1 MITNNDRI
9 VSTIRTFVPA
19 LIGLLIARLVAA
31 VPAVADAIAWLD
43 TVIGAPTTTM
53 LGVVVAALVIA
64 AYYWLV
70 RRLATR
76 WPWLE
81 GFLGSTKT
89 PVEYVTLSKGDDGT
103 YRRT

>member
-1 MITNNDRI
+1 MTNNDRI
-9 VSTIRTFVPA
+9 VGTIRTFVPA

-43 TVIGAPTTTM
+43 SELGAETTKAIGL
-53 LGVVVAALVIA
+53 LGAALVIA
-64 AYYWLV
+64 ASYWLV

-89 PVEYVTLSKGDDGT
+89 PVEYVTLSRGDDGT
-103 YRRT
+103 YRKG

>member
-1 MITNNDRI
+1 MTNNDRI
-9 VSTIRTFVPA
+9 ISTIRTFVPA

-31 VPAVADAIAWLD
+31 VPAVADVIAWLD
-43 TVIGAPTTTM
+43 SELGTETTKVIGLVA
-53 LGVVVAALVIA
+53 AALVIA

-81 GFLGSTKT
+81 AFLGSTKT
-89 PVEYVTLSKGDDGT
+89 PIEYVTLTRGDDGI
-103 YRRT
+103 YRKY

>member
-1 MITNNDRI
+1 MTNNDRI
-9 VSTIRTFVPA
+9 ISTIRTFVPA

-31 VPAVADAIAWLD
+31 VPAVADVIAWLD
-43 TVIGAPTTTM
+43 GVIGTQTTN
-53 LGVVVAALVIA
+53 LIGLVAAALVIA

-89 PVEYVTLSKGDDGT
+89 PVEYVTLTRGDDGT
-103 YRRT
+103 YRKG

>member
-31 VPAVADAIAWLD
+31 VPAVADVIVWID
-43 TVIGAPTTTM
+43 GVIGAPTTTI
-53 LGVVVAALVIA
+53 LGVVAAALMIA

-89 PVEYVTLSKGDDGT
+89 PVDYVTLSKGDDGAF
-103 YRRT
+103 RKD

>member
-9 VSTIRTFVPA
+9 ISTIRTFVPA
-19 LIGLLIARLVAA
+19 LIGLLIARLVAE
-31 VPAVADAIAWLD
+31 VPAVADAIAWVD
-43 TVIGAPTTTM
+43 GVIGAPTATL
-53 LGVVVAALVIA
+53 LGLVGAALVIA
-64 AYYWLV
+64 AYYWVV

-89 PVEYVTLSKGDDGT
+89 PVEYVTLTKGDDGT
-103 YRRT
+103 FRKD

>member
-31 VPAVADAIAWLD
+31 VPVVADVLAWVD
-43 TVIGAPTTTM
+43 EATGAPTAT
-53 LGVVVAALVIA
+53 LLSLVATALVIA
-64 AYYWLV
+64 AYYWVV
-70 RRLATR
+70 RRLAAR

-89 PVEYVTLSKGDDGT
+89 PVEYVTLSKGDGGVT
-103 YRRT
+103 R